1 MKHFLPALSG
11 QFHPPRPR
19 AAPYH
24 PSPCCFQHGVPVY
37 PALLL
42 EHRFLRSSQSS
53 HRLLFPQLSSTLL
66 FPHPHPPTV
75 LFTRDPGSASPGSS
89 PPTQAPHPTAPT
101 PASVLIQTLPLIP
114 GGVFLLLPQGWAG
127 GEGTVSWPR
136 AAQCCLFL
144 PHPNSAREGHSSV
157 TPSSSLSFPI
167 TLPKSTRNLPHVT
180 PSHAVL
186 PAGAAYCR

>member
-1 MKHFLPALSG
+1 MTGQDHAVSHLRCLQNRHIHSGMKHFLPALSG

-89 PPTQAPHPTAPT
+89 PPSSPPPDRHHPGLGSNSDV
-101 PASVLIQTLPLIP
+101 ASHPWRSIP
-114 GGVFLLLPQGWAG
+114 FA
-127 GEGTVSWPR
+127 
-136 AAQCCLFL
+136 
-144 PHPNSAREGHSSV
+144 
-157 TPSSSLSFPI
+157 
-167 TLPKSTRNLPHVT
+167 STGMGR
-180 PSHAVL
+180 
-186 PAGAAYCR
+186 G